1 MKKSILLLM
10 SVQFF
15 VYLGFG
21 LIIPILP
28 EVIVQQNLSDVH
40 VGGLL
45 TIYALAS
52 FFTAPLWGAYSDR
65 TGRKK
70 LILIGLIGFSVSF
83 FLFAL
88 FIHNLPLL
96 YASRMIGGIFS
107 GALYTAV
114 TGFIADLT
122 DEENR
127 NKYMGLMGM
136 SIGLGFIF
144 GPAIGGILGDV
155 SLQLPFIASG
165 ILTAALLIYAGFIL
179 KEPVRQGEARKRA
192 LLPKG
197 GRELWQ
203 YRIKYLFLLSF
214 VITLILAGVE
224 STFQL
229 FQIDQIAITPLQL
242 GYLFMAS
249 GFVDAAIQG
258 GLVRRVK
265 NGTETKWIIGAQ
277 IVTAIGLVLIPFTSS
292 LLWAGV
298 ALSIFTAGNAL
309 GRTVLVSL
317 TTKESGGKYG
327 TAAGMTYSMDNMGR
341 IIGPLFFT
349 WLLTNTHGYLYYV
362 SAIVAILSILLVLF
376 FQMSRKS
383 LKAQTVASDSI
394 Q

>member
-1 MKKSILLLM
+1 MKKAILLLL

-28 EVIVQQNLSDVH
+28 EVIVQQNLSEVH

-70 LILIGLIGFSVSF
+70 LILIGLIGFSISF

-88 FIHNLPLL
+88 FIDQLPLL
-96 YASRMIGGIFS
+96 YVSRMIGGIFS

-122 DEENR
+122 TEENR

-144 GPAIGGILGDV
+144 GPAIGGILGDIN
-155 SLQLPFIASG
+155 LQLPFIASG
-165 ILTAALLIYAGFIL
+165 TLTAMLLIYAGFIL
-179 KEPVRQGEARKRA
+179 KEPERQGEAKKRTI
-192 LLPKG
+192 LPKG
-197 GRELWQ
+197 GAQLWQ
-203 YRIKYLFLLSF
+203 YRIRYLFLMSF
-214 VITLILAGVE
+214 IITLILAGIE

-229 FQIDQIAITPLQL
+229 FQMDQIAITPLQL

-258 GLVRRVK
+258 GVVRRVK

-277 IVTAIGLVLIPFTSS
+277 IVTAIGLLLVPFTTN
-292 LLWAGV
+292 LFWAGF
-298 ALSIFTAGNAL
+298 ALSVFTAGNAL

-349 WLLTNTHGYLYYV
+349 WLLTNAHGYLYYV
-362 SAIVAILSILLVLF
+362 SATVALLSIILIMLF
-376 FQMSRKS
+376 TMSNRS
-383 LKAQTVASDSI
+383 LKAVERVEE
-394 Q
+394 